1 MAQRYFRYRETPP
14 PNEKMAKIY
23 PKYILP
29 SLILNSDFLWKNR
42 PTFSRPSS
50 KIESLSCTTAIFLVT
65 WSVDFRIK
73 YFGKEDFSHP
83 LSVPLARSLQL
94 ANLEK
99 CEKWISQEK
108 CNGIFTIFTQF
119 WFSGQARYHCHAQR
133 HQLTNP
139 CQNSLKL
146 TSQVFNGRDNTI
158 KSFGDLSPH
167 LDRHWQSYNQDQ
179 S

>member
-1 MAQRYFRYRETPP
+1 M
-14 PNEKMAKIY
+14 Y

-29 SLILNSDFLWKNR
+29 SLILNSDFLLTGQNR

-108 CNGIFTIFTQF
+108 CNGILRFLQYLHNSDLADRHDIIVI
-119 WFSGQARYHCHAQR
+119 SLSQATDNFQYD

-139 CQNSLKL
+139 CQSSLKL
-146 TSQVFNGRDNTI
+146 TSQVFNGRDNII

-167 LDRHWQSYNQDQ
+167 LDWQSYNQDQ

>member
-1 MAQRYFRYRETPP
+1 M
-14 PNEKMAKIY
+14 Y

-29 SLILNSDFLWKNR
+29 SLILNSDFLLTGQNR

-108 CNGIFTIFTQF
+108 CNGILRFLQYLHSDLEARHGIIVMPKGSWQLSR
-119 WFSGQARYHCHAQR
+119 WSSIDEPLPELPQVDFSGLQR
-133 HQLTNP
+133 TRQHH
-139 CQNSLKL
+139 
-146 TSQVFNGRDNTI
+146 QVFRRPQP
-158 KSFGDLSPH
+158 SPGK
-167 LDRHWQSYNQDQ
+167 L
-179 S
+179 